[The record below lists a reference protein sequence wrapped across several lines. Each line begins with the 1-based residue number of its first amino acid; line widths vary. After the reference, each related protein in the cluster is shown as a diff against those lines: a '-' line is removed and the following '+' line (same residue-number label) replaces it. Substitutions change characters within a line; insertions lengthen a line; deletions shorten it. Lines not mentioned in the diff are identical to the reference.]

1 MPGACNVG
9 RARVLPWALA
19 AVIGAA
25 TAAPMDELYAARS
38 PRKEHRRE
46 QSHLAR
52 PARGVPLPEPY
63 VERDANKM
71 RFGSAQWWEQMRRE
85 GRLGG
90 ETP

>member
-1 MPGACNVG
+1 MLSGCKVG
-9 RARVLPWALA
+9 RGRVLPWALA

-25 TAAPMDELYAARS
+25 TVAPVDELYAARS
-38 PRKEHRRE
+38 PRKEHKRE

-52 PARGVPLPEPY
+52 PAPGVPLAEPY
-63 VERDANKM
+63 VEFDASKM
-71 RFGSAQWWEQMRRE
+71 RFGSARWWEQMRRE